1 MTSEHLSTDFG
12 KRCHSASSDM
22 TVATTHRF
30 GIAFADSRCRQ
41 SLKLICADAN
51 MPTSYATEHRKGLRL
66 AEFVTV
72 T

>member
-12 KRCHSASSDM
+12 KRYHSAPPGM
-22 TVATTHRF
+22 KVVTTHRF
-30 GIAFADSRCRQ
+30 GIAFADRRGCQ